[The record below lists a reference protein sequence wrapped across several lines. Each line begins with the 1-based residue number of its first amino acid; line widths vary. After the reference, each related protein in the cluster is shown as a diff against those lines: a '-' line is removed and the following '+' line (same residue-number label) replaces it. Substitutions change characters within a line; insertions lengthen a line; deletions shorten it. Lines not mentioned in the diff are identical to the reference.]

1 MRLMCDEEMLKWRW
15 IKEGTSSWSLCTIR
29 YCSKTAYIKLWLPD
43 TRKKIIFGES
53 DPNKVLLLSS
63 IL

>member
-1 MRLMCDEEMLKWRW
+1 MKLICDEEKLKWRW
-15 IKEGTSSWSLCTIR
+15 IKEGTSSWSLCTVR
-29 YCSKTAYIKLWLPD
+29 HCSKTAYIKLWLPD

-53 DPNKVLLLSS
+53 DLNKVQLLSS